1 MEHLIAEVR
10 LRKLSSFTRG
20 SWQYLRWR
28 LSHLPVL
35 LSDSDTQVPIL
46 EVEVIGREISMA
58 HRVTDRTKL
67 RTTLFVLG
75 HDSLAFSGSLS
86 GLRVACVLTPFG
98 EPVQLKS
105 CVSLLGAFPQ
115 LTQ

>member
-10 LRKLSSFTRG
+10 LRKFSSFRRG

-28 LSHLPVL
+28 LSHLPVV

-46 EVEVIGREISMA
+46 EVEVIGGEISMA
-58 HRVTDRTKL
+58 HRVTDRAKL
-67 RTTLFVLG
+67 KTTFFVLV

-86 GLRVACVLTPFG
+86 GLSVACVLTPFG
-98 EPVQLKS
+98 EHVQLKS